1 MKIVTETLNRSEF
14 FKRIIDDVHNFRSH
28 VFRISC
34 QFKEQRNLKENLPSN
49 HAYIHMDFAEDYKC
63 RSQNEVQS
71 AYWSQTQVTIHP
83 VVMYYK
89 KNEKL
94 EHKSYVF
101 ISNESRHDP
110 VFVFTLIQKLI
121 PLLKETLPNLEMIHY
136 WTDSPTSQYR
146 NKTIFKIVSCHDDYF
161 GCKASW
167 SYMESGHGKGPC
179 DPIGGT
185 AKRKADQAVKNGKC
199 AIQDVLDFYDWAKSN
214 STAITYTYISIE
226 DYENACFCKKC
237 FSISFQ
243 SATCCNGWK
252 EVSVIKSNKT
262 TKTKQDNKEEKKCNE
277 EKALEECV
285 EPNVNDFV
293 AAVYER
299 KVYVGKVHDVDVDD
313 SEAYIHFLTHTGTL
327 NRNSKFREPKVIDD
341 VWLSFDDILCI
352 TPEPVATKR
361 ALEICPEALDI
372 VLRNFQDW
380 QQRR

>member
-1 MKIVTETLNRSEF
+1 
-14 FKRIIDDVHNFRSH
+14 
-28 VFRISC
+28 
-34 QFKEQRNLKENLPSN
+34 
-49 HAYIHMDFAEDYKC
+49 
-63 RSQNEVQS
+63 
-71 AYWSQTQVTIHP
+71 
-83 VVMYYK
+83 
-89 KNEKL
+89 
-94 EHKSYVF
+94 
-101 ISNESRHDP
+101 
-110 VFVFTLIQKLI
+110 
-121 PLLKETLPNLEMIHY
+121 
-136 WTDSPTSQYR
+136 
-146 NKTIFKIVSCHDDYF
+146 
-161 GCKASW
+161 
-167 SYMESGHGKGPC
+167 MESGHGKGRC

-199 AIQDVLDFYDWAKSN
+199 AIQDALDFYDWAKSD

-226 DYENACFCKKC
+226 DYENSEKFLQAVCHNIRRVPGTMKLHALHSIKPNTVWIRNTACFCKKC